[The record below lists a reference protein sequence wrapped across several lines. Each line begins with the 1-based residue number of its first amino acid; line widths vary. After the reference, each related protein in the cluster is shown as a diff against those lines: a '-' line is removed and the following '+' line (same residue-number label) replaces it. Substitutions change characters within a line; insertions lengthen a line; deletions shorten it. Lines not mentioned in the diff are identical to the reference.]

1 MCLYWTG
8 SSKKIPLLRS
18 RHPAPN
24 CSEDAEEYSL
34 VTILTLSKTT
44 RAKRVS
50 SILQSPMFK
59 LALSKR
65 FPATKNWCDKT
76 ILSVLKKDLQ
86 LSFKKMHKIKKKTA
100 SKESI
105 GDMLKWGMLIQKLSD
120 SNFELIYFDEFWVS
134 TRSMD
139 HKGWS
144 K

>member
-8 SSKKIPLLRS
+8 SSKKILLLIS
-18 RHPAPN
+18 RRLAPN

-34 VTILTLSKTT
+34 VIILTLSKTT
-44 RAKRVS
+44 RSKRVS

-65 FPATKNWCDKT
+65 FPATKNWCDMT

-86 LSFKKMHKIKKKTA
+86 LRFKKMHKIKKKTTN
-100 SKESI
+100 KESI
-105 GDMLKWGMLIQKLSD
+105 GDMLKWGMLIQKLSE

-134 TRSMD
+134 TRSMNQ
-139 HKGWS
+139 KGWS